1 MSPWLKAGLIG
12 AVVVV
17 VLDLLGLIPCVG
29 VIACIVGLL
38 AYIGIGALAAYWMPP
53 LRAAGPAA
61 GQGALAAG
69 LASLISGI
77 VNTVLFLIQTAVAG
91 SARILSQIPPAT
103 LRQLEEAGVD
113 RQMLERFAGPGG
125 ALLAGSF
132 CCAGGLI
139 LAALLGAIGGAVF
152 AAMKSD

>member
-12 AVVVV
+12 AVVMV
-17 VLDLLGLIPCVG
+17 VLDLVGLIPCVG

-53 LRAAGPAA
+53 LRTAGPAA

-91 SARILSQIPPAT
+91 SARILSQIPAET

-113 RQMLERFAGPGG
+113 RQILERFAGPGG

-139 LAALLGAIGGAVF
+139 LAAILGAIGGAVL

>member
-91 SARILSQIPPAT
+91 SARILSQIPPET

>member
-91 SARILSQIPPAT
+91 SARILSQIPPET

-113 RQMLERFAGPGG
+113 RQMLERFVGPGG